1 MKEREW
7 MNSALT
13 EISKAQWVS
22 DAWRKNPEL
31 DFKSSLKHA
40 VFSFPVQ
47 HREDTEIQK
56 IMKQN
61 RNATPPY
68 SLYSI
73 SCQTKKTQKWDVK
86 MQLK

>member
-1 MKEREW
+1 MRERER

-13 EISKAQWVS
+13 EISKAQSVS
-22 DAWRKNPEL
+22 EARRKNPEL
-31 DFKSSLKHA
+31 DFKSSLKHV

-47 HREDTEIQK
+47 HREDAEIQK

-61 RNATPPY
+61 RNATPSY

-73 SCQTKKTQKWDVK
+73 SCQTKNHKN
-86 MQLK
+86 